1 MSSQPS
7 PAPQDGASNQAI
19 RLFRQ
24 AALDR
29 LSSPEQLDQLIS
41 LTRPRDLLAML
52 TLFALIALAIGW
64 SILGRVPERVKG
76 SGILITTGGRVVD
89 AVATGDGTL
98 TDILVE
104 VGGGVQQGQVVARVI
119 QPALRQQLDN
129 INAVIAERKALLEE
143 LKGQVAE
150 RTRAADQTQAARVN
164 ALTMRVSD
172 AQERVRVLD
181 EQEKRDTALFDRRL
195 ITWQQLLETRRALA
209 EARQSELEARSQI
222 SQVESDAIVQR
233 NSNDR
238 DIRSS
243 EERLAD
249 AERQKAELEI
259 QLRQQETITSPAN
272 GRVVEWKAV
281 PGTRIAPGQALLS
294 IESGAAGLELLLYL
308 PPNDGKRVVFG
319 MPVQIAPSTVRREEY
334 GMMEGTVAA
343 VSDFPTTAQAMQAI
357 LRNDQLVQS
366 FSSKGAPFAA
376 RVLLTPDANT
386 PSGFAWSGGSGP
398 EQQFSSGSMAEAEVT
413 VAWRRPISYVIP
425 WLRKVSGLAG

>member
-7 PAPQDGASNQAI
+7 PAPQDGAPNPAS

-52 TLFALIALAIGW
+52 ALFALIGLAIGW

-89 AVATGDGTL
+89 AVAAGDGTL
-98 TDILVE
+98 TDILVA
-104 VGGGVQQGQVVARVI
+104 VGDRVEQGQVVARII
-119 QPALRQQLDN
+119 QPGLRQQLDN
-129 INAVIAERKALLEE
+129 INAVIDERRALLDE
-143 LKGQVAE
+143 LRGQVAE
-150 RTRAADQTQAARVN
+150 RSRAADETQAARVN
-164 ALTMRVSD
+164 ALNMRVSD

-181 EQEKRDTALFDRRL
+181 DQEKRDTALFDRRL

-259 QLRQQETITSPAN
+259 QLRQQETITSPAS
-272 GRVVEWKAV
+272 GRVMEWKAV
-281 PGTRIAPGQALLS
+281 PGTRIAPSQPLLS
-294 IESGAAGLELLLYL
+294 IESGSAGLELLLYL
-308 PPNDGKRVVFG
+308 PPNDGKRVVSG
-319 MPVQIAPSTVRREEY
+319 MAVQIAPSTVKREEY
-334 GMMEGTVAA
+334 GMMEGTVDD
-343 VSDFPTTAQAMQAI
+343 VSDFPTTAQAMQAV

-366 FSSKGAPFAA
+366 FSEKGAPFAA
-376 RVLLTPDANT
+376 RVLLKPDPNT
-386 PSGFAWSGGSGP
+386 PSGFAWNGGTGP
-398 EQQFSSGSMAEAEVT
+398 EQQFSSGSMVEAEVT